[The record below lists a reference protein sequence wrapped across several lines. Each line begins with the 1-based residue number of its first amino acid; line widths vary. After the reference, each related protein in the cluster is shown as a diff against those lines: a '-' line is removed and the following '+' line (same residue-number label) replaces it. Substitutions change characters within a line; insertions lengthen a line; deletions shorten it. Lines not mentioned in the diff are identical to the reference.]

1 MHPLNG
7 TSFSSGLSVPKPP
20 FGRNQQKNLLPLLER
35 HLPLSGRALRDKPC
49 APFYAAFWTCNGVLV
64 DVPHSDFRSG
74 HDAISPGWSAT
85 LTLELYQ
92 ALRESFPDAL
102 WFISQ
107 LRQLSRIEDQVRFL
121 APE

>member
-1 MHPLNG
+1 MVG
-7 TSFSSGLSVPKPP
+7 
-20 FGRNQQKNLLPLLER
+20 
-35 HLPLSGRALRDKPC
+35 
-49 APFYAAFWTCNGVLV
+49 
-64 DVPHSDFRSG
+64 
-74 HDAISPGWSAT
+74 T

-107 LRQLSRIEDQVRFL
+107 LRQLSRIEDQVRVL